1 MRKATKCH
9 IEPKSLFLFVV
20 LFGEHW
26 FVAIVLIV
34 VLLKIFNFDENDER
48 LINGVDVVFR
58 QKH

>member
-1 MRKATKCH
+1 MLV
-9 IEPKSLFLFVV
+9 ILFEWYWL
-20 LFGEHW
+20 
-26 FVAIVLIV
+26 VAIVLIA